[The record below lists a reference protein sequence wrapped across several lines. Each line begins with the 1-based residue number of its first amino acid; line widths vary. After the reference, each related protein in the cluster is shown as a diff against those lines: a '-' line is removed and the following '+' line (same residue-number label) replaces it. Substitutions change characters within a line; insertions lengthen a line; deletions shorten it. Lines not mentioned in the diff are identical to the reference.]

1 MTQHHPSTIPLWK
14 QYPKQSNKSSTIDRL
29 TAFDISSL
37 FDPPKPKQL
46 ARQVFIN
53 LPLPPQAWKS
63 NKKGEVTVGKPT
75 QAWEHPSNQIKTA
88 KYSLLTFIPRNL
100 LEQFRRI
107 ANVFFLSL
115 VILQFLPKFSQ
126 VSPALAALPLLAV
139 LAITAIKDAY
149 EDVRRHAGDYKTNHQ
164 LVDTISP
171 SVYTNHNITTLPKS
185 SFKINWFHSQADPAT
200 LPHKKHWWSRRRKV
214 LPADLRRPTPPD
226 SQSSTSTDPAA
237 VQDESNTEGFQPTSW
252 QDLRVGDFVRLRNDD
267 SVPAD
272 IIICATSDAEENV
285 CFIETKNL
293 DGETNLKSRHAL
305 PSLSHLRSAH
315 DCANQQHRHNRFI
328 VENEIPDAN
337 MFSYS
342 AAIVF
347 PDVEP
352 TQEATAHGEQLKDG
366 HQSGHRVPVDMN
378 SILLRGTVVR
388 NTEWVIGLVVF
399 TGPDTKIMMNS
410 SGTRSKRSKVE
421 RQMNPMV
428 FINLG
433 LLALMCIFNAIGTRF
448 SDQYYRDRGSYW
460 TVNEDSSGDNPSLNG
475 LIGFA
480 NAMITYQNIVPISL
494 YISIEFV
501 RTLQA
506 YFIWADD
513 DITDNDRPTL
523 ARSWNLSDDLGQIQ
537 YVFSDK
543 TGTLTQ
549 NLMQFR
555 QCSVAGK
562 IYRGKQQLGSIG
574 EEEEEEEERGEE
586 EEEEEKTV
594 VNGDNPAGIKH
605 PRSPSKPSMIHEKAP
620 ESGKSDEKVPVKV
633 KANPAVPAFKD
644 SELMTD
650 LAAVDSDQARSLY
663 GFFACL
669 ALCHTVLVSEDEEG
683 SIKYKAQSPDEQALV
698 QAAAAVGFVFRGREK
713 NILRLQVPSQSC
725 PPHRN
730 SRSGEQQ
737 SDDIK
742 EIETSEEPRTVEV
755 NEYELLEVN
764 EFTSARKRMSVV
776 VRRLVDGE
784 PESGSLYLLVKGA
797 DNVIFDRLGSGQDE
811 LKQKTDDQL
820 EQFASDGLRTLCLAY
835 RKLEFS
841 EVEAWS
847 RKYAH
852 ACSQLGPDREKLI
865 DKVQDELERDLILL
879 GATAIEDKLQE
890 GVPRA
895 IADLK
900 RAGIKVWVATG
911 DKLETAVAI
920 ARTCHLIG
928 HDMNLIV
935 IRGGEYGSRASAY
948 QQIRKSLIDFFDGQ
962 ELVDQLKELPPDHK
976 PDVVLQSPAPT
987 RASLPMSNPEDL
999 ASIVGEDNGRRA
1011 GGYGLVIDGGSLN
1024 YALEEPFTR
1033 EALLELATRCAAVVC
1048 CRTSPK
1054 QKAEIVRLVKEGI
1067 GAQTLAIGDGAN
1079 DVSMIQTADIGVGVS
1094 GEEGMQAVNSSDYA
1108 IAKFRFLSKLL
1119 FVHGHWSY
1127 DRNSRM
1133 IVNFFYKEIIGI
1145 IALWLYQFW
1154 CAYSTTILYEY
1165 TYLLFYNVFWTLLPV
1180 IGIGVFDQDI
1190 AEKVLMAVPE
1200 LYSTG
1205 REGNQFGL
1213 RRFAMYMLQGI
1224 YQGSV
1229 CFFLITFAYNST
1241 SARSDGL
1248 DVGIYEFSTVIIV
1261 AIIFVANLF
1270 HGLDQSIWNWWIL
1283 AFILFGPVLIIL
1295 YTAVYS
1301 AIKPGWIWTF
1311 AYGNNHFL
1319 WSAAYW
1325 WLGLSITIV
1334 VSLIPHYVI
1343 KYYTETYYPNDLQ
1356 ILKYVHRE
1364 DPNHDFQ
1371 ADEQMPY
1378 KRENDKYVDEPST
1391 GNKKQDE
1398 PALLERIKSDNPSLQ
1413 PMRPEILRSRTS
1425 LTHDMATG
1433 QLSPQGRGFNFDQAD
1448 GVGEY
1453 AVGNRLRRY
1462 NTSVLS
1468 LGAGIREE
1476 PDNNGGNANNSKS
1489 KPTANR
1495 ERSRS
1500 IRLGNLQL
1508 AFGGSFGHHH
1518 QHHRRQ
1524 GTQATTSSTLGRPAS
1539 LAKRISIFLHPHL
1552 ADKPAETSSADPP
1565 LPPQRPLKIDTDLP
1579 LTNHPLAQ
1587 SPVATSDHPHDPD
1600 DEIQEVD
1607 TEPPRNPNSNSSSST

>member
-1 MTQHHPSTIPLWK
+1 MSSPAIIIPLWK
-14 QYPKQSNKSSTIDRL
+14 KYPQKKNSKLIDTL
-29 TAFDISSL
+29 TQVNISSL

-46 ARQVFIN
+46 ARQAFIN
-53 LPLPPQAWKS
+53 LPLPPQAWSS
-63 NKKGEVTVGKPT
+63 NKKGELLIGKPT
-75 QAWEHPSNQIKTA
+75 QAWEHPSNQIRTA

-107 ANVFFLSL
+107 ANVFFLTL
-115 VILQFLPKFSQ
+115 VILQFIPKFAQ
-126 VSPALAALPLLAV
+126 VSPALAALPLLSV

-149 EDVRRHAGDYKTNHQ
+149 EDVRRHAADFKTNHQ
-164 LVDTISP
+164 LIHTISP
-171 SVYTNHNITTLPKS
+171 SIYTNHNITTPPKS
-185 SFKINWFHSQADPAT
+185 SFKINWIHNSLTSSHPD
-200 LPHKKHWWSRRRKV
+200 LPQKKHWWSRRRRV
-214 LPADLRRPTPPD
+214 LPADLSRSKPPTESP
-226 SQSSTSTDPAA
+226 SLSSSNHQITSNEK
-237 VQDESNTEGFQPTSW
+237 DETNSAGFQPTCW
-252 QDLRVGDFVRLRNDD
+252 QDLRVGDFVRLRNDQP
-267 SVPAD
+267 VPAD
-272 IIICATSDAEENV
+272 LIICSTSDAEENV

-305 PSLSHLRSAH
+305 PSLNHLRSAH
-315 DCANQQHRHNRFI
+315 DCANTQHRRNRFVI
-328 VENEIPDAN
+328 ENEIPDAN
-337 MFSYS
+337 MFKYS
-342 AAIVF
+342 AAVVF
-347 PDVEP
+347 PDVKPNEQEVASQAEP
-352 TQEATAHGEQLKDG
+352 LKPG
-366 HQSGHRVPVDMN
+366 YQSGHRVPVDMN
-378 SILLRGTVVR
+378 SVLLRGTVVR

-410 SGTRSKRSKVE
+410 SATRSKRSKVE

-433 LLALMCIFNAIGTRF
+433 ILALMCIFNAIGTRV
-448 SDQYYRDRGSYW
+448 SDQYYLERGSYW
-460 TVNEDSSGDNPSLNG
+460 TLNANTSLNG

-480 NAMITYQNIVPISL
+480 YAMITYQNIVPISL

-513 DITDNDRPTL
+513 EITDNDRRTL

-562 IYRGKQQLGSIG
+562 VYRGRQQLGSLG
-574 EEEEEEEERGEE
+574 EEEDGEW
-586 EEEEEKTV
+586 EEEEEKTI
-594 VNGDNPAGIKH
+594 VNGENNPSGNKKANRTTPQTK
-605 PRSPSKPSMIHEKAP
+605 SNESAKLDEKP
-620 ESGKSDEKVPVKV
+620 SGKSKSGSST
-633 KANPAVPAFKD
+633 AQAFKD
-644 SELMTD
+644 NELMKD
-650 LAAVDSDQARSLY
+650 LAEVDSDQARSLH

-698 QAAAAVGFVFRGREK
+698 QAAAAVGFVFRGRDK
-713 NILRLQVPSQSC
+713 NILRLQVPSQHLHDQSS
-725 PPHRN
+725 P
-730 SRSGEQQ
+730 SSTEQTTE
-737 SDDIK
+737 IK
-742 EIETSEEPRTVEV
+742 EVGSSEGHRQTVEV
-755 NEYELLEVN
+755 NEYELLEVI

-776 VRRLVDGE
+776 VRRLIDGE
-784 PESGSLYLLVKGA
+784 PEPGELYLLVKGA
-797 DNVIFDRLGSGQDE
+797 DNVIFERLGSGQDE
-811 LKQKTDDQL
+811 LKQTTDDQL
-820 EQFASDGLRTLCLAY
+820 EQFASEGLRTLCLAY
-835 RKLEFS
+835 RKLELS
-841 EVEAWS
+841 ELEAWQ
-847 RKYAH
+847 RKYTH
-852 ACSQLGPDREKLI
+852 ACSQIGSNRDKLI
-865 DKVQDELERDLILL
+865 DQVQDELERDLILI

-928 HDMNLIV
+928 PDMNLIV
-935 IRGGEYGSRASAY
+935 IRGGEYGTRASAY

-962 ELVDQLKELPPDHK
+962 GLVDQLKELPPGYS
-976 PDVVLQSPAPT
+976 PPEEVVTSPTLTT
-987 RASLPMSNPEDL
+987 RSPPMSTRDDL
-999 ASIVGEDNGRRA
+999 ASIVGEDNGQRA
-1011 GGYGLVIDGGSLN
+1011 GGYGLVIDGSSLN
-1024 YALEEPFTR
+1024 HALEEPFTR

-1054 QKAEIVRLVKEGI
+1054 QKSEIVRLVKEGI

-1127 DRNSRM
+1127 DRNARM
-1133 IVNFFYKEIIGI
+1133 IGNFFYKEIIGI
-1145 IALWLYQFW
+1145 VALWLYQFW

-1190 AEKVLMAVPE
+1190 AERVLMAVPE
-1200 LYSTG
+1200 LYSIG
-1205 REGNQFGL
+1205 REGQLFGL
-1213 RRFAMYMLQGI
+1213 RRFGMYMIQGI

-1229 CFFLITFAYNST
+1229 CFFLITFAYDST
-1241 SARSDGL
+1241 SPRSDGL
-1248 DVGIYEFSTVIIV
+1248 DVGMNEVSTVVII
-1261 AIIFVANLF
+1261 AIILVCNLF
-1270 HGLDQSIWNWWIL
+1270 HGLDQAIWNWW
-1283 AFILFGPVLIIL
+1283 LFVCVFLGPVLILI

-1301 AIKPGWIWTF
+1301 AIKPGWIWTY

-1325 WLGLSITIV
+1325 WLGLLITIV
-1334 VSLIPHYVI
+1334 LSLAPHYLI
-1343 KYYTETYYPNDLQ
+1343 KYYQETYYPNDLQ
-1356 ILKYVHRE
+1356 ILRYVNRV
-1364 DPNHDFQ
+1364 DPGHDFQ
-1371 ADEQMPY
+1371 TDEQMPY
-1378 KRENDKYVDEPST
+1378 KRENDKYAEDAEQQPKPEEPH
-1391 GNKKQDE
+1391 
-1398 PALLERIKSDNPSLQ
+1398 LLERMKSETPSC
-1413 PMRPEILRSRTS
+1413 PVVRPEILRSRTS

-1433 QLSPQGRGFNFDQAD
+1433 QLSPHGRGFNFDQAD

-1462 NTSVLS
+1462 NTSLLS

-1476 PDNNGGNANNSKS
+1476 AGPGNPTTNKA
-1489 KPTANR
+1489 KPQTTYR
-1495 ERSRS
+1495 DRTRSV
-1500 IRLGNLQL
+1500 RLGNLQR
-1508 AFGGSFGHHH
+1508 AFGASFGQHHLH
-1518 QHHRRQ
+1518 EHHRRS
-1524 GTQATTSSTLGRPAS
+1524 GTQATVASSHSRPGSS
-1539 LAKRISIFLHPHL
+1539 LAKRISIFLHPH
-1552 ADKPAETSSADPP
+1552 AHNNPQSDKSPDSTSHTDIPP
-1565 LPPQRPLKIDTDLP
+1565 SPVPFAQSVPPTPEPLVPPPQPRSSSPTA
-1579 LTNHPLAQ
+1579 AQ
-1587 SPVATSDHPHDPD
+1587 
-1600 DEIQEVD
+1600 DEIQELHIR
-1607 TEPPRNPNSNSSSST
+1607 TPSPPPSSTET